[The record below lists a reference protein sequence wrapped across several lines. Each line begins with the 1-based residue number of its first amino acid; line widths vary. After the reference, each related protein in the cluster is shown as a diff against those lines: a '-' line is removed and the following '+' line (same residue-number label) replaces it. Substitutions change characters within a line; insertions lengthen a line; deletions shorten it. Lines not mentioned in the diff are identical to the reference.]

1 MEVIST
7 LASISLR
14 TCQVIHGPAIIIDKN
29 STILVEP
36 DCKAEMTKKGDVTI
50 MIGKGKSKHIGKE
63 LDAIQ
68 LSIFSHRFMSI
79 AEQMGRILQRTAIS
93 TNIKVRLDFSCALF
107 GPDGRLV
114 SKRSSHPRPSRG
126 HVGWRAVPD
135 VGDRDQ

>member
-14 TCQVIHGPAIIIDKN
+14 TCHVIHGPAIIIDKN

-50 MIGKGKSKHIGKE
+50 MIGKGKPKHIGKE

-68 LSIFSHRFMSI
+68 LSIFSHRFCLYIHEDDAANDGSTTINRGKLI
-79 AEQMGRILQRTAIS
+79 ANKLT
-93 TNIKVRLDFSCALF
+93 
-107 GPDGRLV
+107 
-114 SKRSSHPRPSRG
+114 
-126 HVGWRAVPD
+126 
-135 VGDRDQ
+135 GDN